1 MMLVTPGDRSGPVTD
16 MLALHGPALPFP
28 PGCERSSGS
37 ESARWLLPPLGGASS
52 ETELQARCLAAL
64 CALFFRH
71 SQQESFS
78 MVLIDAAAEGW
89 SARAVEVVVDAEQTA
104 IELEASLT
112 AALTRTA
119 RSPMASI
126 EARPSVALS
135 VVSAGEAWET
145 WPTPTEGFAK
155 DLHLRCIV
163 SPDGITYVAEFEAS
177 RLSARAVEHICAQ
190 HRTLLGAF
198 EKTPGERVSRLTL
211 LEPEG
216 RQQLLTETRGPT
228 APAAPLVAAEF
239 ERRAAEVPDAI
250 AVSIGGQRMSYAE
263 LNRRVNQLARFL
275 RNQGVGAGKAVA
287 VCMEPSFDFMVAMLG
302 IFKAGGI
309 HVPLDPTHP
318 PERWKVFLEDVQP
331 VVTLSR
337 STWRA
342 AADGVLPA
350 VVYVDE
356 LGAELAALA
365 SDNPGYAVSAD
376 DVTYVVYTSGTTG
389 KPKGVLVTYG
399 NLAHEVDVARRAYGY
414 GKADVVPAIARFTFS
429 ITFFELL
436 CPLAAG
442 SELWLLER
450 SHVLDM
456 PRMIAMLQRVTC
468 VHIAPSLWRKFFAYI
483 DEHQVPYDSFSQVR
497 HVSSGGDMV
506 PPDVLEGFKRVLPN
520 ADVFVIY
527 GCSEMVCMGLA
538 YQAPRDRTIR
548 STRVGRPF
556 PNVFIRLLDPAG
568 QPVPPGVVGEVCFG
582 GAGVAKG
589 YLNAPETTATK
600 FVDFEGERIYRTG
613 DLGRIDEDGDVELIG
628 RADFQIQLRGIR
640 IEPAE
645 VEANLRMMPD
655 VRDAIVAAPV
665 LPDGEKR
672 LVAYVVPETDRPLTS
687 RVLREYLMARL
698 PDYMVPASFVILE
711 AMPVNANGKVDR
723 LALAKPVGDL
733 LAPQLGAHPAVS
745 ADEQRMA
752 QLWDSVLGVRGI
764 GLDDDFFDA
773 GGDSL
778 RAVSLVAAVER
789 EFGATLPVS
798 ALLANPTV
806 AGVLEA
812 ISGEA
817 LAKASDALV
826 CLRRGDD
833 SKPPVFFIHDGDG
846 ETIPYRNLALRLDA
860 GHSVYGVAPKRDR
873 LHPILHTRLGEM
885 VDDYV
890 RRIRQTQPQ
899 GPYLVGGLCIGGF
912 IAFEVTRRLAGAG
925 EVVGPVLLFDAVH
938 VTAERRQAA
947 KERLDR
953 LSGALE
959 GSKGQPVWSRAGRLV
974 RKLTV
979 GAANTAVFELK
990 TGMTRRMNGVR
1001 LRLFRY
1007 FLDHGRLPPA
1017 IISDIGVNAT
1027 LRFAEK
1033 EYVLPPVYP
1042 GEVLL
1047 FRATITDPELN
1058 KLLDDRPHSQLVKEP
1073 ELGWR
1078 GKVQSLRVIDVP
1090 AGHSSMLREPAVAR
1104 LAQVVQEH
1112 IDGAIGA
1119 ASGSRG

>member
-1 MMLVTPGDRSGPVTD
+1 MMLVTPNAPADAGS
-16 MLALHGPALPFP
+16 LHGPALPFP
-28 PGCERSSGS
+28 AGCERSSGL
-37 ESARWLLPPLGGASS
+37 ESARWVVPPLDGVRS
-52 ETELQARCLAAL
+52 EPGLQARCLAAL
-64 CALFFRH
+64 SALLFRH
-71 SQQESFS
+71 SQQESFRI
-78 MVLIDAAAEGW
+78 VFIDAAAEGW
-89 SARAVEVVVDAEQTA
+89 TSRAVEVGVDADQTA
-104 IELEASLT
+104 CELESNLAT
-112 AALTRTA
+112 ALA
-119 RSPMASI
+119 RAGRMPITQST
-126 EARPSVALS
+126 ELPSVALS
-135 VVSAGEAWET
+135 VVTAGGAWET
-145 WPTPTEGFAK
+145 WPTPTGGFAK
-155 DLHLRCIV
+155 DLHVRCVV
-163 SPDGITYVAEFEAS
+163 SPQGITYVADFEAS
-177 RLSARAVEHICAQ
+177 RLSARAAQHICLQ
-190 HRTLLGAF
+190 HRTLLRAF
-198 EKTPGERVSRLTL
+198 EQTPNESIARLTL
-211 LEPEG
+211 LDPEG
-216 RQQLLTETRGPT
+216 RQELLAETRGPT
-228 APAAPLVAAEF
+228 APPAPLVAAEF
-239 ERRAAEVPDAI
+239 ERRAAEHPDAV
-250 AVSIGGQRMSYAE
+250 ALSIGDQRLSYGE

-275 RNQGVGAGKAVA
+275 RNRGIGAGKAVA

-331 VVTLSR
+331 IVTLSR

-356 LGAELAALA
+356 LGAELGALA
-365 SDNPGYAVSAD
+365 SDNPGYEVAAD

-414 GKADVVPAIARFTFS
+414 GAADVVPAIARFTFS

-456 PRMIAMLQRVTC
+456 PWMIAMLQRVTC

-483 DEHQVPYDSFSQVR
+483 EEHRVPYSSFARVR

-506 PPDVLEGFKRVLPN
+506 PPDVLEGFKRVLSN
-520 ADVFVIY
+520 AEVFVIY

-589 YLNAPETTATK
+589 YLNAPETTALK

-672 LVAYVVPETDRPLTS
+672 LVAYVVPETGRPLTS

-698 PDYMVPASFVILE
+698 PEYMVPASFVILE

-733 LAPQLGAHPAVS
+733 LAPQLGARPAVS
-745 ADEQRMA
+745 GEEQRMA
-752 QLWDSVLGVRGI
+752 QLWDGVLGVRGI

-778 RAVSLVAAVER
+778 RAVSLVAAIER
-789 EFGATLPVS
+789 EFGAALPVS

-817 LAKASDALV
+817 LAKGSDALV

-833 SKPPVFFIHDGDG
+833 SKPPIFFIHDGDG

-890 RRIRQTQPQ
+890 RRIRQTQPH

-912 IAFEVTRRLAGAG
+912 IAFEVTRRLAGDG

-947 KERLDR
+947 RERLDR
-953 LSGALE
+953 LSGSLE
-959 GSKGQPVWSRAGRLV
+959 SSKGQPLWSRAGRLV
-974 RKLTV
+974 RKVTR
-979 GAANTAVFELK
+979 GAANTVAFELK

-1001 LRLFRY
+1001 LRISRY

-1017 IISDIGVNAT
+1017 IISHVGVNAT

-1033 EYVLPPVYP
+1033 EYVVPPVYP
-1042 GEVLL
+1042 GQVLL
-1047 FRATITDPELN
+1047 FRATVVDPELN
-1058 KLLDDRPHSQLVKEP
+1058 KLLDDRPHSHLFKEP

-1078 GKVQSLRVIDVP
+1078 DRVRSLLVIDVP

-1104 LAQVVQEH
+1104 LSQVVQEH
-1112 IDGAIGA
+1112 IDGAITA
-1119 ASGSRG
+1119 ITASPS